1 MDEAEVIYLE
11 VDAEITEA
19 IDKLKHA
26 KSDAVKLVVPARSSL
41 LQSAVNLKLLKKAA
55 KDHGKEMAIVT
66 NDKTAKYLAGGVG
79 LAVASSLKAE
89 PKIPEGIKEEL
100 SPDIVEPDP
109 DEALYAGSESSGK
122 GKESPRKDTKSSA
135 KEREAK
141 SKPTEG
147 AEAAAISKRAIG
159 EGHNVED
166 LAVSEELAGKKAK
179 AKVPNYSAFQKK
191 LLVGTGILGA
201 IVLGVILLLTLPT
214 AKLTVIA
221 KADTLAINSP
231 FVIDAAISES
241 DAGSLT
247 YAGQRLTLQKDLTQ
261 NYSATGKK
269 DVGSKATGSVAI
281 KNCEDSNPRSLP
293 AGSTV
298 SAQGKN
304 FTTNSALAIPA
315 GSFSGG
321 GKNCTTAAVSVGITA
336 AANGDAYNLGTTSFS
351 VPLSGS
357 FTTTGSTA
365 GGTSKT
371 VTVVTQADIDSAKQQ
386 ALEAAANQSKDS
398 LLAKADKKDVVFSD
412 TFTTNVDSV
421 SPSAPVD
428 AEASNGTVTVKVTYA
443 IFTTTKDAM
452 NSLLDTLAKDAMP
465 KGEQQLYQNGLGD
478 AQFSLVKA
486 VSDTRVQLSVATKAY
501 YGQKINKQQI
511 ARDTSGK
518 PKKNVTAIVQN
529 QNPSV
534 EKTLVEGRPSLLP
547 NMPSLSSRINV
558 EIRVSTD

>member
-1 MDEAEVIYLE
+1 MDEAEIIYLE

-26 KSDAVKLVVPARSSL
+26 KSDAVKLVVPARSNL

-55 KDHGKEMAIVT
+55 KDYGKEMAIVT

-89 PKIPEGIKEEL
+89 PKIPEGVKEEL
-100 SPDIVEPDP
+100 SPDIIEQDL
-109 DEALYAGSESSGK
+109 DEDSLASDGGRPKNTTPSDKAVTSDTKNK
-122 GKESPRKDTKSSA
+122 GKKTKPS
-135 KEREAK
+135 EA
-141 SKPTEG
+141 P
-147 AEAAAISKRAIG
+147 EAAVVSKRAIG
-159 EGHNVED
+159 DDQD
-166 LAVSEELAGKKAK
+166 LEAPSMGAEELAQKKAK

-191 LLVGTGILGA
+191 LLIGAGILTA
-201 IVLGVILLLTLPT
+201 VITVVVLLVTLPT
-214 AKLTVIA
+214 AKLTVIT
-221 KADTLAINSP
+221 KADTLAISSP
-231 FVIDAAISES
+231 FVIDAAVSES
-241 DAGSLT
+241 DPGSLT
-247 YAGQRLTLQKDLTQ
+247 YVGQRVTLQKDLSQ
-261 NYSATGKK
+261 NYSASGKK
-269 DVGSKATGSVAI
+269 DVGSKAAGTVTISNASNSDPIAI
-281 KNCEDSNPRSLP
+281 S
-293 AGSTV
+293 AGTV
-298 SAQGKN
+298 LTAQGKN
-304 FTTNSALAIPA
+304 FTLNGAVTVPGAKLQGGNIVP
-315 GSFSGG
+315 GKISG
-321 GKNCTTAAVSVGITA
+321 AITA
-336 AANGDAYNLGTTSFS
+336 TANGDTYNLGTTTFG
-351 VPLSGS
+351 VTGYNDKVTASGS
-357 FTTTGSTA
+357 TS

-371 VTVVTQADIDSAKQQ
+371 VAVVTQTDIDNAKQQ
-386 ALEAAANQSKDS
+386 ALEAATNQSKDS
-398 LLAKADKKDVVFSD
+398 LLAKVDKKDVVFSD

-452 NSLLDTLAKDAMP
+452 NSLLDTLAKDALP

-486 VSDTRVQLSVATKAY
+486 ISDTRVQLSVSAKAY

-511 ARDTSGK
+511 ANDTSGK
-518 PKKNVTAIVQN
+518 PKKNVTTIVQK

-558 EIRVSTD
+558 EIKVSTD